1 MKGGSLLVH
10 KSLRSYEKALD
21 RAFDSIDLNEYTPS
35 RMPEGAKGIHWKTL
49 GQLWKTL
56 PHLLKSLYKGSESMS
71 EYIEASNAIIEDCY
85 NDECSTGELF
95 EEAYEHLMT
104 RYNEILPALGGIS
117 AALISRYILHRMFAG
132 REDANDHLINLMM
145 DLTGNPTSEM
155 GHHLLRLA
163 SYPEFQETKTS
174 NVFLQKIENGSYSQ
188 EFVADYKEFLKCF
201 GCRGIREI
209 DAATPRTHESIVGLY
224 GTLKAIDINN
234 NQIINVRERRDKSY
248 QALLN
253 MSRTMDKEKHF
264 VHHAS
269 VVQGLLGYR
278 EHPKYMLVVMIDRMR
293 RHALNIAAELVAQGR
308 LDVVNDIFWLNIKQV
323 TEAQKNPDME
333 LQPLI
338 RANMEP
344 VQMVKHVK
352 NWPKLIDS
360 RGKIIRGEK
369 IDNDNLEEG
378 TLLGDPIAP
387 GTVVGPAKVLMSPY
401 EKPVMSGEILVARFT
416 EPSWTPLFINAVGV
430 VLEIGGPMQHGAI
443 IAREYGIPCV
453 SGIDNATKVIKDGDL
468 LEIDGSS
475 GIVRVIGE
483 NDNKST

>member
-1 MKGGSLLVH
+1 
-10 KSLRSYEKALD
+10 
-21 RAFDSIDLNEYTPS
+21 
-35 RMPEGAKGIHWKTL
+35 
-49 GQLWKTL
+49 
-56 PHLLKSLYKGSESMS
+56 
-71 EYIEASNAIIEDCY
+71 
-85 NDECSTGELF
+85 
-95 EEAYEHLMT
+95 
-104 RYNEILPALGGIS
+104 
-117 AALISRYILHRMFAG
+117 
-132 REDANDHLINLMM
+132 
-145 DLTGNPTSEM
+145 
-155 GHHLLRLA
+155 
-163 SYPEFQETKTS
+163 
-174 NVFLQKIENGSYSQ
+174 
-188 EFVADYKEFLKCF
+188 
-201 GCRGIREI
+201 
-209 DAATPRTHESIVGLY
+209 
-224 GTLKAIDINN
+224 
-234 NQIINVRERRDKSY
+234 
-248 QALLN
+248 
-253 MSRTMDKEKHF
+253 MDKEKKF